1 MQANLPIG
9 GLNKGGNWGPRRPQK
24 KLCRRRVERPD
35 HAAKCDRWRSGC
47 LLSVNRT
54 TRRFITGDGDGR
66 KLTFHDEGKQQR
78 AWAKRDPAGK
88 KKLLTR
94 RIDPYSSKTTEK
106 RVRALRP
113 AGVRVV
119 EVGPTTAMA
128 VPVSALPSFT
138 GQLPRFFLLS
148 IGWTVEK
155 KKKGV

>member
-35 HAAKCDRWRSGC
+35 PAAKCDRWRWGC

-54 TRRFITGDGDGR
+54 KRFITGDGDER

-78 AWAKRDPAGK
+78 AELRGNPAGK
-88 KKLLTR
+88 KKLFTR

-106 RVRALRP
+106 MVRALRP
-113 AGVRVV
+113 AGVRVA
-119 EVGPTTAMA
+119 ELGPTTAMA
-128 VPVSALPSFT
+128 VLVSALPSFT
-138 GQLPRFFLLS
+138 SQLPRFFPLS
-148 IGWTVEK
+148 VG
-155 KKKGV
+155 